1 MKRLHVH
8 VSVDN
13 LAESIRFY
21 STMFSTQPAVSK
33 PDYAKWMLEDPRVN
47 FAISQRSA
55 QLGLNHLGMQVE
67 SPEELAEMH
76 QRLQNLQANV
86 AEETG
91 ADCCYAKSDK
101 YWVTDPSGIA
111 WESFHSLGSIPLF
124 GDANGEHRAADEPAV
139 DLAAPAKA
147 VATGSGC
154 GCGTAAPRVTAEL
167 PKSRRAACCS

>member
-1 MKRLHVH
+1 MKRFHVH
-8 VSVDN
+8 VAVPDLAASV
-13 LAESIRFY
+13 RFY
-21 STMFSTQPAVSK
+21 ATLFGAQPSVLK
-33 PDYAKWMLEDPRVN
+33 DDYAKWMLEDPRVN
-47 FAISQRSA
+47 FAISQRGA
-55 QLGLNHLGMQVE
+55 GIGVNHLGFQVD
-67 SPEELAEMH
+67 SGEELEALH
-76 QRLQNLQANV
+76 DQLAAADRNLVSESNAS
-86 AEETG
+86 
-91 ADCCYAKSDK
+91 CCYAKSDK